1 MNNNTIEVPQTIQVP
16 NGYKQ
21 TAVGL
26 IPNDWEVERF
36 DNVFELFSTN
46 SFSRDNLTYDKTKNE
61 IQNIHYGDI
70 HSKFKYEILDCE
82 TEKLPYI
89 KDELILNQKFNYLN
103 DGDLIITDA
112 SEDYE
117 GVGECI
123 EVKNIGKKKIV
134 SGLHTFLARDNS
146 NKTIQGFRNYIFN
159 NPKVS
164 IELKKIATGIS
175 VFSISKSELKKLKIP
190 VPSILEQQKI
200 ASVLSTWDV
209 AIDNCKVII
218 EELKAR
224 NKGLAQQLLTGKTR
238 VKGFEKAKW
247 VLLPIKKISKDI
259 SKKNPNNKD
268 LIVLS
273 CTKYNGLVPS
283 LEYFGRKI
291 YSDDLT
297 TYKIVLKGQFA
308 YATNHI
314 EEGSIGYQSNYDEAL
329 ISPMYTVFQTDE
341 NINDNFL
348 FRVLKST
355 HYIHEYQKRTEG
367 SIDRRG
373 GLRWDEFSK
382 IKVPVP
388 ELKEQFAIVKVLDK
402 ATEELNQYQQKLQTL
417 QLQKK
422 GLMQQLLTGKIRV

>member
-1 MNNNTIEVPQTIQVP
+1 MDISK
-16 NGYKQ
+16 YKK
-21 TAVGL
+21 TSIGL
-26 IPNDWEVERF
+26 IPNEWNIEQF

-46 SFSRDNLTYDKTKNE
+46 SFSRDNLTYETTENE

-146 NKTIQGFRNYIFN
+146 NKTIQGFRTYIFN

-190 VPSILEQQKI
+190 LPPLPEQQKI
-200 ASVLSTWDV
+200 ASILSTWDT
-209 AIDNCKVII
+209 AIDNCKEII
-218 EELKAR
+218 EELKIK
-224 NKGLAQQLLTGKTR
+224 NKGLTQQLLSGKIR
-238 VKGFEKAKW
+238 VKGFDEKWNIK
-247 VLLPIKKISKDI
+247 VMSECLNFTPRPIIKPVENYLALGLRSHGKGIFHKKDFDPASIAMETMYEVKENDLI
-259 SKKNPNNKD
+259 INITFAWEHAVAIVSKKD
-268 LIVLS
+268 EG
-273 CTKYNGLVPS
+273 GLVSHRFPTYTFNYKNAIP
-283 LEYFGRKI
+283 EYFRHFILQKRFKF
-291 YSDDLT
+291 L
-297 TYKIVLKGQFA
+297 L
-308 YATNHI
+308 
-314 EEGSIGYQSNYDEAL
+314 EL
-329 ISPMYTVFQTDE
+329 ISPGGAGRNRVMSKTD
-341 NINDNFL
+341 FL
-348 FRVLKST
+348 KLEIKIPDV
-355 HYIHEYQKRTEG
+355 EEQK
-367 SIDRRG
+367 
-373 GLRWDEFSK
+373 
-382 IKVPVP
+382 
-388 ELKEQFAIVKVLDK
+388 AIADILDK
-402 ATEELNQYQQKLQTL
+402 ATEELNQYQQKLQSL

-422 GLMQQLLTGKIRV
+422 GLMQQLLTGKIRTV

>member
-1 MNNNTIEVPQTIQVP
+1 MDISKCKKTSI
-16 NGYKQ
+16 
-21 TAVGL
+21 GL
-26 IPNDWEVERF
+26 IPNEWNIEQF

-46 SFSRDNLTYDKTKNE
+46 SFSRDNLTYETTENE

-146 NKTIQGFRNYIFN
+146 NKTIQGFRTYIFN

-190 VPSILEQQKI
+190 LPPLPEQQKI
-200 ASVLSTWDV
+200 ASILSTWDN
-209 AIDNCKVII
+209 AIDNCKEII
-218 EELKAR
+218 EELKIK
-224 NKGLAQQLLTGKTR
+224 NKGLTQQLLSGKIR
-238 VKGFEKAKW
+238 VKGFDEKWNIKIMSEC
-247 VLLPIKKISKDI
+247 LNFTPRPIIKPAENYLALGLRSHGKGIFHKKDFDPASIAMETMYEVKENDLI
-259 SKKNPNNKD
+259 INITFAWEHAVAIVSKKD
-268 LIVLS
+268 EG
-273 CTKYNGLVPS
+273 GLVSHRFPTYTFNS
-283 LEYFGRKI
+283 QNAIPEYFRHFILQKRFKF
-291 YSDDLT
+291 L
-297 TYKIVLKGQFA
+297 L
-308 YATNHI
+308 
-314 EEGSIGYQSNYDEAL
+314 EL
-329 ISPMYTVFQTDE
+329 ISPGGAGRNRVMSKTD
-341 NINDNFL
+341 FL
-348 FRVLKST
+348 KLEIKIPDV
-355 HYIHEYQKRTEG
+355 EEQK
-367 SIDRRG
+367 
-373 GLRWDEFSK
+373 
-382 IKVPVP
+382 
-388 ELKEQFAIVKVLDK
+388 AIADILDK

-422 GLMQQLLTGKIRV
+422 GLMQQLLTGKIRTV